1 MRRGGGMDWK
11 PHSRIGRQDS
21 DTEAGTQSG
30 LGTTALGMSAIVPG
44 SDADSSSVCVC
55 ARACVYVCVCD
66 KHTSGCGGCSIS
78 ASLGLFACVCISVS
92 WQRH

>member
-11 PHSRIGRQDS
+11 PHSRIGRQDT

-30 LGTTALGMSAIVPG
+30 LGITALGMSAIVPG

-55 ARACVYVCVCD
+55 ARACVCVCD